1 MYSDAKNVGKQKKN
15 LYIFMD
21 KEYLKSSKWKED
33 IIFFKLSKKERIGKT
48 ITISSHCGRLI
59 ETYHSGKYGLSTN
72 IFKRGMTTFNN
83 YSFLFWC
90 STVIFWKKYFQ
101 IWINIK
107 YKSSSDFVS
116 NWISMFPISFF
127 TC

>member
-48 ITISSHCGRLI
+48 ITISSRCGRLI
-59 ETYHSGKYGLSTN
+59 ETYHSRKYGLSRN
-72 IFKRGMTTFNN
+72 IFQGGMTTFNN